1 MQVLSFGYDSLRIEC
16 GMVGGMRFLPFL
28 RPYLDSEPA
37 VVAVN
42 KALRAS
48 KAEVAGAGDEADADL
63 VRVEKMTASRCMVI
77 VRIASKW
84 GVRVMVLEGLGRIR
98 LVAEL
103 LERMLDMPTGSEA
116 ILRCGVRMQNTE
128 VTLAEASAM
137 AGEPIHMTLGE
148 GGGMPI
154 TLCQSE
160 EEADTPGIF
169 AFPENDSRADGIVE
183 ALGLLLES
191 LSRNVSEIEAA
202 TGRLRLVEEDG
213 QLSLIAVL

>member
-1 MQVLSFGYDSLRIEC
+1 MQVLSFGHDSLRIEC

-28 RPYLDSEPA
+28 CPYVDSEPA
-37 VVAVN
+37 LVAEN
-42 KALRAS
+42 EALHAS
-48 KAEVAGAGDEADADL
+48 EAGVAGEEADADL

-116 ILRCGVRMQNTE
+116 ILRCGVRMLNTE

-148 GGGMPI
+148 CGGMPI
-154 TLCQSE
+154 TFCQSE
-160 EEADTPGIF
+160 EAADTPGIF

-202 TGRLRLVEEDG
+202 TGRLRLLEEDG

>member
-1 MQVLSFGYDSLRIEC
+1 MQVLSFGYDSLRMEC
-16 GMVGGMRFLPFL
+16 GMVGGMRFLSFL
-28 RPYLDSEPA
+28 RPYLYLEPA

-42 KALRAS
+42 KALNAS
-48 KAEVAGAGDEADADL
+48 EAEVAEAGEKADADL
-63 VRVEKMTASRCMVI
+63 VRVEKMTARRCMVI

-84 GVRVMVLEGLGRIR
+84 GARVMALEGLGRIR

-103 LERMLDMPTGSEA
+103 LERMLDMPTESEA
-116 ILRCGVRMQNTE
+116 ILRCGVRMLNTE

-169 AFPENDSRADGIVE
+169 AFPENDSRSGGIVE
-183 ALGLLLES
+183 ALGSLLES

-202 TGRLRLVEEDG
+202 TGRLRLFEEDG

>member
-1 MQVLSFGYDSLRIEC
+1 
-16 GMVGGMRFLPFL
+16 MVGGMRFLSFL
-28 RPYLDSEPA
+28 RPYLYSEPA

-42 KALRAS
+42 KALHAS
-48 KAEVAGAGDEADADL
+48 EAEVVEAGEEADADL
-63 VRVEKMTASRCMVI
+63 VEKMTASRCMVI

-84 GVRVMVLEGLGRIR
+84 GARVMVLEGLGRIR

-116 ILRCGVRMQNTE
+116 ILRCGVRMLNTE

-137 AGEPIHMTLGE
+137 AGEPIHLTLGE

-154 TLCQSE
+154 TFCQSE
-160 EEADTPGIF
+160 EAADTRGIF
-169 AFPENDSRADGIVE
+169 AFPEKESRADGIVE

-202 TGRLRLVEEDG
+202 TGRLRLLEKDG
-213 QLSLIAVL
+213 QLPLIAVLLQSPERCSHHA